1 MFDSHILSMIYE
13 ELLVEGLEDKIPK
26 LLNLVDPNVGDKENY
41 IRWAA
46 ETFDPTQNSEYIT
59 WILRLL
65 KKGSIR
71 GEEDSQKMKE
81 RLEQFH
87 VLKRKPQFPAD
98 RRDINRFKTFGDLAE
113 TVDEFSGIET
123 KGEVVRKKLEQGI
136 ELMEEGNDIKL
147 FLVTESE
154 AGAKYFRNTDWCVK
168 DPKYFD
174 NYGAPYYFFTGGDE
188 KPKTLLH
195 LNSEQCMDVRD
206 RPTDLD
212 GDEQELMSTEKVTNY
227 VLANDNSDSAIT
239 FYYSKVGGGYDDLIG
254 SQVIDKID
262 NAISEAN
269 KDLNMFSIGEFQ
281 SYYDDSINYYDPD
294 AYGSI
299 EIDLKPFEEHIGD
312 RKFLEIISDVL
323 NSFDMYPQDFSY
335 SDPISDDMQS
345 IQINLR
351 YEENYRREGI
361 VEKIKSFASE
371 LFRVERSFD
380 IDLFKERLYEK
391 LNNGGYIS
399 NYFNDFREKFNT
411 SELVF
416 QNFEESGSDKYK
428 TKPIVME
435 GESWRIKNN
444 GSSNLLDIE
453 GYNNRLQLLKRFL
466 SPFIDYGIDVYLG
479 ENISRLQFV
488 YNISYEKEWTLR
500 DYILSLKMAKS
511 IDKHFDFYVN
521 QIQEFYDRILVP
533 QYFSKDGEYDPNMK
547 LPILKIAS
555 RKESGDQMHLDLHE
569 KSFYNFAIDMG
580 VI

>member
-533 QYFSKDGEYDPNMK
+533 QYFSKDREYDPNMK